1 MRTKNQPPGIPP
13 VRTAHPTDFD
23 SIAYTRNNGV
33 SGGVLMEDPIGF
45 LRYPREEAGKQLS
58 KARIQHWHE
67 YEKLMPVR
75 QAGVQA
81 LRCMDCGTPYC
92 HRYCPVHNLIPEWN
106 ALVRDAD
113 WYAAWEQLELTN
125 NFPEFT
131 GRICSAPC
139 EDACTLSIGSSPV
152 TIRSIE
158 LAIVERAWQSGWVRP
173 QRSPQRN
180 FGRVAVI
187 GSGPAGLAC
196 AQQLVRAGYTVTVYE
211 KSDRPGGLLRY
222 GIPDFRLDKTVL
234 ERRLGQLRAEGVRF
248 RTGVEISTAEEIEE
262 LRRSS
267 HAVVLACGSEQP
279 RDIDIPG
286 RALGGIYFAMDYLGQ
301 QNRRIAGEVI
311 DATASIDAA
320 GMSVAVIGG
329 GDTGEDCVGTAIRQ
343 GASRVTQI
351 QYHDH
356 PPAQL
361 DNLLYWPEHVPQ
373 WHETDHDEEG
383 CRHIWG
389 YDTVTFEGVNNRVSR
404 LVLQR
409 LEWARQAD
417 GSWKK
422 QYLPDKPGILPA
434 QLVLLAMGYSHPR
447 HDGLVRQLGLDLD
460 GRGNVAATEDRYESS
475 VDGVFSCGDM
485 RRGQSLVVWAIR
497 EGRQCARAVDVWL
510 SGESDLPRV

>member
-173 QRSPQRN
+173 QRSPQRK
-180 FGRVAVI
+180 FRRVAVI

-286 RALGGIYFAMDYLGQ
+286 RALGGVYFAMDYLGQ

-311 DATASIDAA
+311 DAAASIDAA
-320 GMSVAVIGG
+320 GKSVAVIGG